1 MTPALGIG
9 LKIGSTFFFTLMMVC
24 VKLVAAEVPLGEIV
38 FARAFFALLPIVAM
52 LAWQGEMVTALR
64 TSRPWMHFSRGIV
77 GVGSMG
83 LGFVALGMIPLP
95 EAMTIGYAAPLLIV
109 VLAALVLGESV
120 RLFRWSAV
128 AIGFVGIIVIFW
140 PKLTL
145 LRSGSLTDVALLGST
160 IALTAAFLS
169 ALAAIFVRRMTQSET
184 VGSIVFYF
192 AVTATV
198 LSLVTVPFG
207 WIVPDAPTAALL
219 VLTGL
224 LGGVGQILMT
234 NAYRY
239 ADAATIAPF
248 EYVSMLWGLAFG
260 WLIFSEAPG
269 TSVVFGGAIVIGA
282 GIFIIFREHQLGLER
297 ARQRR
302 AMTPQG

>member
-1 MTPALGIG
+1 
-9 LKIGSTFFFTLMMVC
+9 
-24 VKLVAAEVPLGEIV
+24 
-38 FARAFFALLPIVAM
+38 
-52 LAWQGEMVTALR
+52 
-64 TSRPWMHFSRGIV
+64 
-77 GVGSMG
+77 
-83 LGFVALGMIPLP
+83 
-95 EAMTIGYAAPLLIV
+95 
-109 VLAALVLGESV
+109 
-120 RLFRWSAV
+120 
-128 AIGFVGIIVIFW
+128 
-140 PKLTL
+140 
-145 LRSGSLTDVALLGST
+145 
-160 IALTAAFLS
+160 
-169 ALAAIFVRRMTQSET
+169 
-184 VGSIVFYF
+184 
-192 AVTATV
+192 
-198 LSLVTVPFG
+198 VTVPFG

-269 TSVVFGGAIVIGA
+269 TSVIFGGAIVIGA